1 MMSELENWIKEQ
13 KDVLD
18 ELIATTA
25 VNYFDQNI
33 GNKNFIFDAQEASEE
48 LYNLMKGKDLC
59 YDRPS
64 IGFVYSTWY
73 HAKRIN
79 TFLKYFIN
87 ILTTCEDS
95 HV

>member
-1 MMSELENWIKEQ
+1 MTSNLENWIKEQ
-13 KDVLD
+13 QDVLD
-18 ELIATTA
+18 ELIAMTA
-25 VNYFDQNI
+25 ISYFDQNKEEI
-33 GNKNFIFDAQEASEE
+33 ENFIFDAQKASEE

-79 TFLKYFIN
+79 TFLKCTF
-87 ILTTCEDS
+87 
-95 HV
+95 